1 MKALVKQAKGP
12 GDMALLDVEEPA
24 AGPGQV
30 KIEVAYAGICGTD
43 VHIAR
48 GDFFH
53 YFPPVILGHEFSG
66 RVAEVGRGVEGIP
79 VGARVTAEPTKSTCR
94 VCPHCLSGRYNRCD
108 ERDIAGVVSHGAFTD
123 YVVTRAASVHL
134 LPDGVSL
141 KAAALS
147 EPLAVSAHGLCEQS
161 GAREGDVVLV
171 MGPGAIGLACVQVAL
186 AHGARVLAAGR
197 AKDARRL
204 ALARAFGA
212 ERTMDAEKE
221 DVLEAVR
228 EATGG
233 WGVDLAVEAAG
244 APGALEVCV
253 EAVRKGGE
261 VLQAGLPG
269 APVPVDADRLAYKE
283 VRLIGTFGQKR
294 SAWLRALALLE
305 AGRID
310 AEAMISDALPLDDWE
325 AGFDIMRRG
334 AGLKVLL
341 SPAG

>member
-1 MKALVKQAKGP
+1 MKALVKRAKGP
-12 GDMALLDVEEPA
+12 GGMALLDVEEPA

-30 KIEVAYAGICGTD
+30 KIEVAHAGICGTD

-141 KAAALS
+141 EAAALS

-197 AKDARRL
+197 AEDARRL

-269 APVPVDADRLAYKE
+269 APVPIDADRLAYKE

-325 AGFDIMRRG
+325 TGFDIMRRG